1 MRWKVSRLQCCCSGA
16 SFYWRITGPYLA
28 SASFMYL
35 VNRMVAWARVLRCS
49 VWASPLTF
57 PDKVTLGD
65 RQGTGSSILISQRVT
80 EQLSDLG
87 KVNQSLVRTK
97 IESGL
102 LTSLSP
108 AQVMQGQEKWLSWAT
123 LLSYTP
129 TRQAFNRLILGQT
142 ELRHGAGLTLF
153 LAHTHERLWN

>member
-108 AQVMQGQEKWLSWAT
+108 AQVMQGQEKWLLSYSPELLSWAT
-123 LLSYTP
+123 L
-129 TRQAFNRLILGQT
+129 QHDRLLIVSSSDRRSWGM
-142 ELRHGAGLTLF
+142 ELV
-153 LAHTHERLWN
+153 